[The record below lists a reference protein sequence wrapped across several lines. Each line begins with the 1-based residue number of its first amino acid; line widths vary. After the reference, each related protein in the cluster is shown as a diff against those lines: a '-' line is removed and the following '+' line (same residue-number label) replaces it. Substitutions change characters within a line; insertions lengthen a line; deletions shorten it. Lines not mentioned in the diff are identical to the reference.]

1 MTTQASLHE
10 QIAEFV
16 RNVVTAMGVTVTV
29 TSEVNADG
37 IRVDIS
43 GEEGELL
50 VRRKGEALDALQ
62 HLVNSIWRDQSG
74 RDGRIVVDC
83 LDFRKGKD
91 AELRQMARFMIE
103 KAKMTRSAA
112 GDGAAQFVLAAPRA
126 PRSLAGSGCR
136 VREPGRR
143 PREDDHHL
151 AALTAQGR
159 MVPVRDTLIVALA
172 TPPGRGALALVRLSG
187 AGAIEL
193 VAGTRGAARVSSPGR
208 DARAV
213 AAA

>member
-1 MTTQASLHE
+1 MTTQESLHE

-16 RNVVTAMGVTVTV
+16 RQVVTAMGVDVTV

-37 IRVDIS
+37 IRVDIR

-50 VRRKGEALDALQ
+50 VRRKGESLDALQ

-103 KAKMTRSAA
+103 KAKTTRMPQEMGPLNSYSRRLVHLEVSLDPDVASESQ
-112 GDGAAQFVLAAPRA
+112 GDGLVKTVIISPR
-126 PRSLAGSGCR
+126 
-136 VREPGRR
+136 
-143 PREDDHHL
+143 
-151 AALTAQGR
+151 
-159 MVPVRDTLIVALA
+159 
-172 TPPGRGALALVRLSG
+172 
-187 AGAIEL
+187 
-193 VAGTRGAARVSSPGR
+193 
-208 DARAV
+208 
-213 AAA
+213 

>member
-1 MTTQASLHE
+1 MTMHESLHE

-37 IRVDIS
+37 IRVDVR

-91 AELRQMARFMIE
+91 AELRQMTRFMIE
-103 KAKMTRSAA
+103 KAKTTRMPQEMGPLNSYSRRLVHLEVSLDPAVA
-112 GDGAAQFVLAAPRA
+112 SESQGDGLVKTVIISPR
-126 PRSLAGSGCR
+126 
-136 VREPGRR
+136 
-143 PREDDHHL
+143 
-151 AALTAQGR
+151 
-159 MVPVRDTLIVALA
+159 
-172 TPPGRGALALVRLSG
+172 
-187 AGAIEL
+187 
-193 VAGTRGAARVSSPGR
+193 
-208 DARAV
+208 
-213 AAA
+213 